1 MFKNKM
7 NDVQKIIGCEMGNKT
22 ETKRAELR
30 ERLIAVAEAQ
40 IAARGLA
47 GLKAREVTAEAGCA
61 LGALYT
67 AVQDLDT
74 LVLHVNSRTLARLGA
89 ALHAACQGAAAEPE
103 ARLLALAAGYVAFA
117 RDNRRLWSALFEHRL
132 PEGVETPDWHKR
144 DHAVLI
150 EEIIAPLAQLRAD
163 LAGEALVMRARTTF
177 AAVHGVVQLSLQG
190 RFVGVPEED
199 LAAEVAALVQAMLRG
214 THLV

>member
-1 MFKNKM
+1 MS
-7 NDVQKIIGCEMGNKT
+7 NKT
-22 ETKRAELR
+22 EEKRAELR
-30 ERLIAVAEAQ
+30 ARLIAVAEAQ
-40 IAARGLA
+40 IAERGLA

-61 LGALYT
+61 LGALYN

-89 ALHAACQGAAAEPE
+89 ALRAACLDGVGEAPE
-103 ARLLALAAGYVAFA
+103 ALLQSLAAGYVAFA
-117 RDNRRLWSALFEHRL
+117 RENRHLWSALFEHRL

-150 EEIIAPLAQLRAD
+150 EQIIAPLSQLRPD

-190 RFVGVPEED
+190 RFVGVPEAD
-199 LAAEVAALVQAMLRG
+199 LADEVAALVRAMTRG
-214 THLV
+214 TPLAQNESLGKR

>member
-1 MFKNKM
+1 MS
-7 NDVQKIIGCEMGNKT
+7 NKT
-22 ETKRAELR
+22 EEKRAELR
-30 ERLIAVAEAQ
+30 ERLIAAAEAQ
-40 IAARGLA
+40 IRARGLA

-89 ALHAACQGAAAEPE
+89 ALHVARAGAGDSPE

-117 RDNRRLWSALFEHRL
+117 RENRRLWSALFEHRL
-132 PEGVETPDWHKR
+132 PEGVATPDWHRR

-150 EEIIAPLAQLRAD
+150 EEIIVPLAELRPD
-163 LAGEALVMRARTTF
+163 LTGAALVRRAHTTF
-177 AAVHGVVQLSLQG
+177 AAVHGVVQLALQG
-190 RFVGVPEED
+190 RFVGVPEDD
-199 LAAEVAALVQAMLRG
+199 LGAEVAALVQAMLRG
-214 THLV
+214 VQALRESPPGPDAA